1 MRGEEE
7 APASSEDE
15 AGGSHASPTP
25 QRITLQP
32 LHGSDASAKSPSTD
46 VGDVTQLSFSS
57 AVEMLPTEEEP
68 TGSEGNSHRQ
78 KQQQYCNKSSGDGGS
93 SDHTRGGYRD
103 AENRVR
109 RSSGTDRNDFGAP
122 AEDQFRV
129 VKVNGNATHF
139 SEVPVQNNES
149 TPQNT
154 LTRSEDPPSMTPLLS
169 LHGAKDDE
177 HSEGNND
184 DGVDRRFCL
193 TDLPAA
199 AGNADDDDG
208 ADEADNAWRGSPF
221 QYCRNRP
228 RGPPAAAVMTL
239 DVSSFREAGG
249 ELSSCISLPAA
260 EEAPLLLPSPQRPQR
275 SVSSD
280 GAPSVANADNSGGER
295 KGEEA
300 EAEPWRWRAD
310 DVDDE
315 VVKCSSPL
323 LPSTVAVRGHA
334 FSSTLTRAGT
344 VRGADDHGSY
354 TGEDGVDSTADSMHS
369 SPPAVTLWGADRDL
383 RRKRIKKVSHYILG
397 PLLGEG
403 SYGVVRDCI
412 DLNTDNPDRRFS
424 RCAIKI
430 ISGNYAKFDAPAAR
444 PSKASPR
451 SPAAAE
457 DGSVSG
463 RGGGRRG
470 RSAATEGGATGTLKR
485 TSGLQYRREEDLK
498 RQEMFQREMRNLQRF
513 HCKNIIRALDT
524 FTRYSKEYVVMPI
537 AICSLRQL
545 VQQLLRTRWSE
556 AVREWERAQ
565 RRQRHVRG
573 GFEPTAEGE
582 QTQSPPQLSRRL
594 PKLPP
599 AVEELDI
606 DDLTFFMD
614 DDADS
619 VSANRPHSSGDD
631 DSSDDDARTKRR
643 GESQQQHRCGTR
655 SVTAAT
661 VAEGSRSGSSCLLPR
676 ATSNGSSSATTTTT
690 TTTPVADSYMNCSN
704 VPRAPQLPQ
713 QLLSGPRPRLAMGQR
728 HSDGNRSWEDGI
740 SDGSTA
746 STAETKNCIAVMS
759 ATPPALSTDGF
770 PVEYDALV
778 GSGANGA
785 GSNRADS
792 QPLAG
797 ASPAPAAAGLHS
809 QPRMPLPMCSPTL
822 LKGIFYQLIS
832 AVAYLHQQRLA
843 HNDIKPSNVLL
854 FEDGTVKLAD
864 LGSVSDTYND
874 QGSPLCASPEL
885 CKYFYGASTP
895 PASFSQST
903 QHVGRDAAQ
912 SSDMWCCGLML
923 YYLITGK
930 PGPLPAQ
937 VRYFRALHRKQARQ
951 YTRLFTLPGDN
962 SDTDDEKSGVAD
974 LPPVVT
980 RYQLYREIAQQKD
993 PVDLSGLPD
1002 MVPPN
1007 MGHDV
1012 LLPST
1017 PTLSAKEARN
1027 GNSDGD
1033 DAAALYPPNSVRH
1046 LLAGLLELD
1055 PLRRLTAEQ
1064 ALRHPWLQM
1073 AFRSTMSTRSSSAI
1087 SPTTAP
1093 DSSSGSKKD
1102 AHQKHGRQPSK
1113 QAMEEA
1119 IQRDVARRVMESRH
1133 VQHMVRLDRQRHLQ
1147 FVADCCNM
1155 LNLDIPPEIIKVR
1168 AEEPRH
1174 EDGGAGVRFSSP
1186 PARRVYRPNSL
1197 AAAAAAVA
1205 GCSTRHGARSSGTS
1219 VQRPRGITDGSEWSV
1234 TSRSSDAATV
1244 TGVVLQLGMRPR
1256 VMPPGCVDTDL
1267 FLPPS
1272 EEDYYEQKSGKA
1284 EFDVRVLRHKPLLM
1298 AQLDEYFH
1306 NVVLVQCGYRTG
1318 PDPDYQAMRVQ
1329 AVPIEDED
1337 GGDRHYGGVGY
1348 GSRGG
1353 TQQPA
1358 VMILSGASGSL
1369 SRRSPSAA
1377 LSSMP
1382 AAAVAGELSPYHY
1395 DISSASSGGGSA
1407 DVWGAGPR
1415 HQPHTPV
1422 DGGGEVMRASSSA
1435 DGAASLGVT
1444 ACRTSA
1450 VADRSRIDTSLSG
1463 AAVAAA
1469 AEAAA
1474 ARATAQSRSSAAA
1487 SLCPPHAGSGTTG
1500 GSGRGSRHVS
1510 GKNGGRGRRNCSES
1524 PSEEEGNVAMRESS
1538 KCLCGLV

>member
-1 MRGEEE
+1 
-7 APASSEDE
+7 
-15 AGGSHASPTP
+15 
-25 QRITLQP
+25 
-32 LHGSDASAKSPSTD
+32 
-46 VGDVTQLSFSS
+46 
-57 AVEMLPTEEEP
+57 MLPTEEEP

-93 SDHTRGGYRD
+93 SDHTRGGYSD
-103 AENRVR
+103 VENRVR
-109 RSSGTDRNDFGAP
+109 RSSSTGRKDFGAA
-122 AEDQFRV
+122 AESRFSAV
-129 VKVNGNATHF
+129 EVKGKAAHF
-139 SEVPVQNNES
+139 SAAPVQNNES
-149 TPQNT
+149 TPQNAR
-154 LTRSEDPPSMTPLLS
+154 TRSEDPPAMTPLLS

-177 HSEGNND
+177 HREGNND
-184 DGVDRRFCL
+184 DGGDRRFCPI
-193 TDLPAA
+193 DLPAE
-199 AGNADDDDG
+199 AGNVEDDDG
-208 ADEADNAWRGSPF
+208 ADEADNAWPGSPF
-221 QYCRNRP
+221 QHCRNHP
-228 RGPPAAAVMTL
+228 RGPPAAAVMTP
-239 DVSSFREAGG
+239 DASSCREAGG
-249 ELSSCISLPAA
+249 ELSSGISLPAA
-260 EEAPLLLPSPQRPQR
+260 EEEPLLLPSPQRPPR
-275 SVSSD
+275 SVSCD
-280 GAPSVANADNSGGER
+280 GAPSVADANSSGGER

-300 EAEPWRWRAD
+300 EAAPARWRAD

-323 LPSTVAVRGHA
+323 LPGTVAVPGHA
-334 FSSTLTRAGT
+334 FRSTLACAGA
-344 VRGADDHGSY
+344 VRGAEGHGSY

-412 DLNTDNPDRRFS
+412 DLNTDNADRRFS

-463 RGGGRRG
+463 RGSGRG
-470 RSAATEGGATGTLKR
+470 SRSAGTEGSGLGGATGTLKR
-485 TSGLQYRREEDLK
+485 TSGIQYRREEDLK

-513 HCKNIIRALDT
+513 HSKNIIRALDT

-545 VQQLLRTRWSE
+545 VQQLLRTRWRE
-556 AVREWERAQ
+556 AVHEWERAQ

-573 GFEPTAEGE
+573 SFEPTAEGE
-582 QTQSPPQLSRRL
+582 QTQSPPQLSLRL
-594 PKLPP
+594 PKLPSE
-599 AVEELDI
+599 VEELDI

-619 VSANRPHSSGDD
+619 VSASRPH
-631 DSSDDDARTKRR
+631 SSDDDARTKHH
-643 GESQQQHRCGTR
+643 GESQQQHRCGTS
-655 SVTAAT
+655 SVTAAKA
-661 VAEGSRSGSSCLLPR
+661 AEGSRSGPSRLLPR
-676 ATSNGSSSATTTTT
+676 ATSNGSSSTTTAI
-690 TTTPVADSYMNCSN
+690 TPIADSYMNCSN
-704 VPRAPQLPQ
+704 VPRPPQLPQ

-728 HSDGNRSWEDGI
+728 HGDGNRSWEDGI
-740 SDGSTA
+740 SDGSSA
-746 STAETKNCIAVMS
+746 STAETTNCIAVMS
-759 ATPPALSTDGF
+759 ATPPALSTDEF

-778 GSGANGA
+778 GSGADSA

-792 QPLAG
+792 QPSVG
-797 ASPAPAAAGLHS
+797 ASPAPAAAALHS
-809 QPRMPLPMCSPTL
+809 RPRMPLPMCSPTL

-832 AVAYLHQQRLA
+832 GVAYLHQQHLA

-951 YTRLFTLPGDN
+951 YTRPFTLQGDN
-962 SDTDDEKSGVAD
+962 SDIDDEKSGVAD
-974 LPPVVT
+974 LPSVVT

-1002 MVPPN
+1002 MVPPD
-1007 MGHDV
+1007 MGHDA

-1017 PTLSAKEARN
+1017 PTLSTKEARK
-1027 GNSDGD
+1027 GDSDGD

-1073 AFRSTMSTRSSSAI
+1073 AFRSKMSTRSSSAI
-1087 SPTTAP
+1087 SLTTAP
-1093 DSSSGSKKD
+1093 NSSSGSKED
-1102 AHQKHGRQPSK
+1102 AHQKHRRQPSK

-1174 EDGGAGVRFSSP
+1174 EDGGAGARFSSP

-1205 GCSTRHGARSSGTS
+1205 GRSTRHGARAAGTS
-1219 VQRPRGITDGSEWSV
+1219 AQRPRGITGGSEWSV

-1298 AQLDEYFH
+1298 AQLDEYLH

-1337 GGDRHYGGVGY
+1337 GGDRHYGRVGY

-1382 AAAVAGELSPYHY
+1382 AAAVARELSPYHY
-1395 DISSASSGGGSA
+1395 DTSSASSGGGSA

-1415 HQPHTPV
+1415 HQPHTRV
-1422 DGGGEVMRASSSA
+1422 DGGGKVMRASSSA
-1435 DGAASLGVT
+1435 DGAASLGAT

-1450 VADRSRIDTSLSG
+1450 VAGRSRIDTSLSG

-1487 SLCPPHAGSGTTG
+1487 SLCPPHTGSGKTG
-1500 GSGRGSRHVS
+1500 GSGRGSRHVPGRS
-1510 GKNGGRGRRNCSES
+1510 GGRGRRNSSES
-1524 PSEEEGNVAMRESS
+1524 PSEEEANVAMRESS